1 MGRKQDGIVR
11 FGKKSGKSD
20 KTVKTLKSRGTGD
33 IDIQDARLIAKMKMI
48 DLSKS
53 DLDIIKSI
61 QPLIEKNID
70 LLVNTFYDTILNL
83 DHLKEMVLKHST
95 VDRLKKTLRR
105 HMIELFDGNIDKNFI
120 NKRLKVANIHFK
132 IGLEPSWYMG
142 AFQNI
147 QNSLTQ
153 IIFKEVQSKGELLS
167 VIDAVQKVLS
177 FEQQIVL
184 EAYHQEQMEQLSVQ
198 FEEGKSYLKN
208 KMTAVSE
215 DLVALAE
222 QNQAS
227 VETLSI
233 SIDEV
238 NQTTAESNEKAIL
251 ARDFASDGQN
261 NLNELLEKINFMEEL
276 SKEMIESIHKLGE
289 SSEKISNVIYMVQDI
304 AEQTNVLALN
314 SAIEA
319 ARAGE
324 HGRGFAVLAQEVQKL
339 AEQTKDSITQI
350 HELITTS
357 NNHKERVIESLEQV
371 ENAVQSGITSSRDT
385 YESFQKIVQSVQQ
398 NSITATEVQE
408 QVKVL
413 IKVVK
418 EIEHATSIV
427 AESAEELNEA
437 AIKA

>member
-1 MGRKQDGIVR
+1 MAL
-11 FGKKSGKSD
+11 FGLVKKGGKSN
-20 KTVKTLKSRGTGD
+20 KAVKEPKNATVE
-33 IDIQDARLIAKMKMI
+33 INIQDNSITEKMNMI
-48 DLSKS
+48 RISKS
-53 DLDIIKSI
+53 DLKMIKSI

-70 LLVNTFYDTILNL
+70 ILVNDFYSTILNVH
-83 DHLKEMVLKHST
+83 HLKEIIEKYSS
-95 VDRLKKTLRR
+95 VDKLKKTLKI
-105 HMIELFDGNIDKNFI
+105 HMIELFDGSIDQNFI
-120 NKRLKVANIHFK
+120 NKRLRVANIHFK

-153 IIFKEVQSKGELLS
+153 IIFSEVKSKGELLNI
-167 VIDAVQKVLS
+167 VDAVQKILS

-184 EAYHQEQMEQLSVQ
+184 EAYHQEQMKKLNVQ

-215 DLVALAE
+215 GLVALAE

-227 VETLSI
+227 VETLSV
-233 SIDEV
+233 SIEEV
-238 NQTTAESNEKAIL
+238 DQTTAESNEKAVL
-251 ARDFASDGQN
+251 AKDYAHDGQN
-261 NLNELLEKINFMEEL
+261 NLNELLEKINFMEKL

-289 SSEKISNVIYMVQDI
+289 SSNEISNVIYIVQDI

-350 HELITTS
+350 HELISTS
-357 NNHKERVIESLEQV
+357 NTHKERVIESLEQV
-371 ENAVQSGITSSRDT
+371 ENAVQSGIASSRDT
-385 YESFQKIVQSVQQ
+385 YESFQKIVRSVQQ
-398 NSITATEVQE
+398 NSITAMEVQE
-408 QVKVL
+408 QIQVL
-413 IKVVK
+413 IKVIK

-427 AESAEELNEA
+427 VESAEELNEA

>member
-1 MGRKQDGIVR
+1 MAL
-11 FGKKSGKSD
+11 FGLVKKSGKSD